1 MLAEPVLEGQ
11 RPAHISAK
19 TPLDWRVKHETSY
32 CIPIWLRDEQIKLAI
47 ARKDVGRIESV
58 EEKRIEPIAIVG
70 FGPSLQDTWEQ
81 VREFK
86 YVITCS
92 GAHKFLLSKGII
104 PTWHCE
110 VDPRPHKV
118 ELLGTPY
125 AEVTYLPASTCHP
138 DYFDHLVKHGAKV
151 KLWHVFANEED
162 AFRTLPRG
170 EWALTGG
177 PDVGLRSMLIARFF
191 GFRNLHVF
199 GMDGCLRENVSHADT
214 HPNAVKRGAPCEYG
228 GKTYY
233 TTTALLECAKAVSHE
248 LDMLKDVR
256 ATFYGEGLIQ
266 AMAKDYKPNPPAKTI
281 LGINKP
287 ELISHEYRDL
297 NLRLHREN
305 LAYGVGGKNHAETV
319 LKLVEV
325 LMKDCKPFPSV
336 LDFGCGK
343 SYLAKNLPFPIWEYD
358 PAVPGKE
365 ELPRP
370 ADLVVC
376 TDVLEHIEPDKLPFV
391 LDELRRCIRMIGYF
405 TIHTGPA
412 QKKLAD
418 GRNTHL
424 IQKDAAWWRKM
435 LGKFFQVAKVIQT
448 GAILHVIVTKRGP
461 GKVKHG
467 TISVAT
473 KETPERFQVAMP

>member
-11 RPAHISAK
+11 RPAHVSAK

-32 CIPIWLRDEQIKLAI
+32 CIPIWLRDEQVKLAI

-118 ELLGTPY
+118 ELLGTPHP
-125 AEVTYLPASTCHP
+125 EVTYLPASTCHP

-199 GMDGCLRENVSHADT
+199 GMDGCLREN
-214 HPNAVKRGAPCEYG
+214 PPPCG
-228 GKTYY
+228 GSTEGESQRD
-233 TTTALLECAKAVSHE
+233 AL
-248 LDMLKDVR
+248 R
-256 ATFYGEGLIQ
+256 AGL
-266 AMAKDYKPNPPAKTI
+266 
-281 LGINKP
+281 
-287 ELISHEYRDL
+287 R
-297 NLRLHREN
+297 
-305 LAYGVGGKNHAETV
+305 V
-319 LKLVEV
+319 
-325 LMKDCKPFPSV
+325 
-336 LDFGCGK
+336 
-343 SYLAKNLPFPIWEYD
+343 
-358 PAVPGKE
+358 
-365 ELPRP
+365 
-370 ADLVVC
+370 
-376 TDVLEHIEPDKLPFV
+376 
-391 LDELRRCIRMIGYF
+391 LRRCIPCIPESPR
-405 TIHTGPA
+405 
-412 QKKLAD
+412 
-418 GRNTHL
+418 
-424 IQKDAAWWRKM
+424 
-435 LGKFFQVAKVIQT
+435 
-448 GAILHVIVTKRGP
+448 GASAPQAPDLNNY
-461 GKVKHG
+461 
-467 TISVAT
+467 AL
-473 KETPERFQVAMP
+473 